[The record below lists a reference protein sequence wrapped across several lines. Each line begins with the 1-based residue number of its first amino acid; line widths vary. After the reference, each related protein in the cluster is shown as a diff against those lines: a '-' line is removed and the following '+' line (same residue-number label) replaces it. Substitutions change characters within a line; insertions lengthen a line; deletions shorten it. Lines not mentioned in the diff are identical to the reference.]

1 MDDKVDE
8 CSQTS
13 TEIASTWNSA
23 HENLLASIA
32 DRANCYRWLHN
43 ECHGKY
49 ELYNFY
55 LTIPSIVL
63 SAVTGSAT
71 IGLTSIFSEEDQ
83 KSASITIG
91 LLTLGCGALTSV
103 NQFMKTSQYSEA
115 HRSASVAYG
124 KLHRVISSELA
135 LRRDQR
141 TNALDFLKHIR
152 TEQDRLQETSP
163 IILKSVIEKF
173 RKEFKDHRELE
184 KPEIVGDL
192 DHVQVN
198 RTRKYDEP
206 TPTAPRM
213 VYQPPS
219 FVYKTSRVTPL
230 LSSSTA
236 PRLEETTKADHP

>member
-91 LLTLGCGALTSV
+91 FLKLGFGALTSV
-103 NQFMKTSQYSEA
+103 YHLLYSYNYSDA
-115 HRSASVAYG
+115 HGYCYSP
-124 KLHRVISSELA
+124 EL
-135 LRRDQR
+135 
-141 TNALDFLKHIR
+141 
-152 TEQDRLQETSP
+152 
-163 IILKSVIEKF
+163 
-173 RKEFKDHRELE
+173 
-184 KPEIVGDL
+184 
-192 DHVQVN
+192 
-198 RTRKYDEP
+198 
-206 TPTAPRM
+206 
-213 VYQPPS
+213 
-219 FVYKTSRVTPL
+219 
-230 LSSSTA
+230 
-236 PRLEETTKADHP
+236 